1 MNRCAD
7 GRRPKLCG
15 GGAVH
20 AIDPY
25 ALMVSCTWEGAPN
38 SDYTWRTPVQSC
50 ATSREACFK
59 NDAVYK
65 ALRYKNRDGVWNISR
80 SAKCRHA
87 RSQHTVPACLP
98 FVACPPVQ
106 AGHHLMPRVILP
118 WHVYTSRHLSVY
130 DILSLHGLS
139 PCMDRWS
146 SHDACFSHD
155 KASRHV
161 TRDRFLSRRPVLRYP
176 HFLVC
181 HPDMRCHQFMT
192 SRPRM
197 YH

>member
-7 GRRPKLCG
+7 GRRPMLCG

-80 SAKCRHA
+80 SHVFL
-87 RSQHTVPACLP
+87 S
-98 FVACPPVQ
+98 
-106 AGHHLMPRVILP
+106 
-118 WHVYTSRHLSVY
+118 WHVLLSRQATISCHGSSCRDTSTRH
-130 DILSLHGLS
+130 DIC
-139 PCMDRWS
+139 PCMTYY
-146 SHDACFSHD
+146 HCM
-155 KASRHV
+155 
-161 TRDRFLSRRPVLRYP
+161 T
-176 HFLVC
+176 C
-181 HPDMRCHQFMT
+181 HPAWTGGHPMT
-192 SRPRM
+192 RAFHTTRHPAM
-197 YH
+197 